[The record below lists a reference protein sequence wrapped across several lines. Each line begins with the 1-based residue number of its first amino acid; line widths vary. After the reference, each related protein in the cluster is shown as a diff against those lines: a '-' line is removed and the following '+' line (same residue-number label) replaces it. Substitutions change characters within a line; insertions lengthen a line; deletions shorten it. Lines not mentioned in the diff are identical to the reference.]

1 MRNRMTHPIH
11 QPVVDIINRA
21 TSLMD
26 DFMRMNIDLD
36 DYAKRLREIDVD
48 TLLEKYKA
56 DFQKDPKLVYY
67 LDALMLLSSLQ
78 HQLDFQ
84 VAEYGANVA
93 TEDLKC
99 LREILDKLYAM

>member
-1 MRNRMTHPIH
+1 MTHPIH

-26 DFMRMNIDLD
+26 EFMRMNIELD

-56 DFQKDPKLVYY
+56 DFRKDPKLVYY